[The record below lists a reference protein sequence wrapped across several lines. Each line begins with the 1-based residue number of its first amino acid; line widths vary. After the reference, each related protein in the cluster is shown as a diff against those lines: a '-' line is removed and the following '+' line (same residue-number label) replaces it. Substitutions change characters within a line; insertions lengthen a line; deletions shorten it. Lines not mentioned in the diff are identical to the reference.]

1 VGFFGPTRSGPNGP
15 VIDVWIGVSDAFA
28 RHEQSMGR
36 TVPSALKA
44 AFLIDT
50 GASVTVVTQR
60 LVSKLRL
67 QPTSG
72 QQATTI
78 SAGATVQSNQYDIS
92 LLIPA
97 SAAGNGNNLKIGN
110 LLVAELSLTGAP
122 YDGLIGRSVL
132 KHCALNYDGIA
143 GTFRLDW

>member
-1 VGFFGPTRSGPNGP
+1 MGFFGPTRIGSYGP

-28 RHEQSMGR
+28 RHERSMGR
-36 TVPSALKA
+36 AVPSPIKA
-44 AFLIDT
+44 SFLIDT
-50 GASVTVVTQR
+50 GASVTVVTPQ
-60 LVSKLRL
+60 LVSRLRL

-78 SAGATVQSNQYDIS
+78 SAGATVQSNQYDVS
-92 LLIPA
+92 LSIPA
-97 SAAGNGNNLKIGN
+97 SAAGSGHDLKIGN
-110 LLVAELSLTGAP
+110 LLVAELSLSGAP

-132 KHCALNYDGIA
+132 KNCALNYDGLA